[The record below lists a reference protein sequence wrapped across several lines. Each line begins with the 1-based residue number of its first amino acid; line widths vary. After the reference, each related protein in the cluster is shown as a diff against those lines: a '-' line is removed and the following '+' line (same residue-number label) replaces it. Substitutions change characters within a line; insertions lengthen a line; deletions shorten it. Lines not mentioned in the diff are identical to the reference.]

1 MIKLLSPQNGAEF
14 SVLTDIQSEF
24 VRRERPLKPLSTSDA
39 PSVEKAYPWY
49 SDDIEES
56 FGISFPASFIFKW
69 ECSEVLCR
77 PSFEISLSADFT
89 DDTPTERF
97 ATVSDVAFSSYDR
110 TYFVTVTNLMVGT
123 TYYWRVSTFDETSET
138 RSFTTFDNEF
148 RPIGGGAF
156 WNIRDI
162 GGRINTDGKR
172 IRQGLIFR
180 GGALND
186 LIKPEYFGRGGMHI
200 MRDNLAI
207 KTDIDLRWEAVGK
220 YEFCP
225 LGDHVKYKLFTT
237 GPYHEIVEEGQMEL
251 IRQIFELLADESN
264 YPIYFHC
271 VAGADRTGTIG
282 FLLDGLLGMSD
293 EDIILNY
300 NFTAIC
306 SRRSWCD
313 CIHIINMLKK
323 LNERFPDTK
332 SLSELFTAYLRSTG
346 LTEKTLDRI
355 KNNLLE

>member
-1 MIKLLSPQNGAEF
+1 MIKLLSPENGAKF
-14 SVLTDIQSEF
+14 SVLTDIQREF
-24 VRRERPLKPLSTSDA
+24 IRRERPVKALSTADN
-39 PSVEKAYPWY
+39 PSVNDAYPWY
-49 SDDIEES
+49 SHEIEES
-56 FGISFPASFIFKW
+56 QGISFPACFIFKW
-69 ECSEVLCR
+69 ECSDVLCA

-89 DDTPTERF
+89 DDTPTGRF
-97 ATVSDVAFSSYDR
+97 ATVSDVAFSSYDH
-110 TYFVTVTNLMVGT
+110 TYFVTITNLMVGT
-123 TYYWRVSTFDETSET
+123 VYYWRVSTSAETSET
-138 RSFTTFDNEF
+138 RSFSTFDNEL

-156 WNIRDI
+156 GNIRDI
-162 GGRINTDGKR
+162 GGRINTCGKR
-172 IRQGLIFR
+172 IRQGLVFR
-180 GGALND
+180 GGALNA
-186 LIKPEYFGRGGMHI
+186 LIKSEFYGRSGMHVI
-200 MRDNLAI
+200 RDNLGI

-225 LGDHVKYKLFTT
+225 LGDHVKYKLFTA

-251 IRQIFELLADESN
+251 NRQIFEMLADESN

-313 CIHIINMLKK
+313 CIYIIDMLNK
-323 LNERFPDTK
+323 LNNRFPDTK

-346 LTEKTLDRI
+346 LTEETLDRI